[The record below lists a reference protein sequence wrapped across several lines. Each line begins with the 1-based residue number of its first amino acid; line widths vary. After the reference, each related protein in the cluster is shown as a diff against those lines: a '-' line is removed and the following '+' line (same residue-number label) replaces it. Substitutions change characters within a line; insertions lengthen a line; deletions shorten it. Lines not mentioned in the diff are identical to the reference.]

1 MTAAQ
6 GTATTAFGTVRS
18 EFEKAL
24 ATDELG
30 ASVALDID
38 GELVV
43 DLWGGHR
50 DPERTTPWTRD
61 TIVNVFSSTKTVT
74 ALAILVLA
82 DRGLI
87 DLDAPVAAYWPEFAA
102 NGKEEVLVRHVMGH
116 TSGVSGWEQPVQ
128 LTDLYDLPASTARL
142 AAQQPWWTPGTAAG
156 YHALSQGHLLGE
168 LVRRVDGRSLTDF
181 VTEELA
187 APLGADVQIGA
198 REQDW
203 DRIAP
208 LVPPPPVEFDMST
221 LDPTTPAFRTMTG
234 PAPDALAA
242 NTPAWRRAEIGA
254 GNGHTNARGLVTLMR
269 AITLGG
275 AAGGVRLLSD
285 ATIERIFDVQTDG
298 PDLVNGA
305 PMRWGMGFGLTPVDM
320 APYLRAGKVAWW
332 GGWGGSIVV
341 MDLDR
346 RLTFS
351 YTMNKMGGGG
361 LTGFEQVAA
370 FLNAAYDAL

>member
-6 GTATTAFGTVRS
+6 GTATTAFGAVRS
-18 EFEKAL
+18 AFEKAL

-198 REQDW
+198 RERDW

-208 LVPPPPVEFDMST
+208 LVPPPPVEFDMSA
-221 LDPTTPAFRTMTG
+221 LAQTTPAFRTMTG

-269 AITLGG
+269 AVTLGG

-285 ATIERIFDVQTDG
+285 ATIERIFEVQTDG

>member
-6 GTATTAFGTVRS
+6 GMATSAFGAVRS
-18 EFEKAL
+18 AFEKAL
-24 ATDELG
+24 ETDELG
-30 ASVALDID
+30 ASVALDIN
-38 GELVV
+38 GEMVV

-87 DLDAPVAAYWPEFAA
+87 DLDAPVATYWPEFAA
-102 NGKEEVLVRHVMGH
+102 NGKEKVLVRHVMGH
-116 TSGVSGWEQPVQ
+116 TSGVSAWDQPVQ
-128 LTDLYDLPASTARL
+128 LTDLYDLTASTARL
-142 AAQQPWWTPGTAAG
+142 AAQEPWWTPGTAAG
-156 YHALSQGHLLGE
+156 YHALSLGHLLGE
-168 LVRRVDGRSLTDF
+168 LVRRVDGRSLTAF
-181 VTEELA
+181 VAEELA

-208 LVPPPPVEFDMST
+208 LVPPPPIDFDMSA

-234 PAPDALAA
+234 PTPDALAA
-242 NTPAWRRAEIGA
+242 NTPEWRRAEIGA

-275 AAGGVRLLSD
+275 TTGGVRLLSE
-285 ATIERIFDVQTDG
+285 ATIERIFDVQADG

-305 PMRWGMGFGLTPVDM
+305 PMRWGMGFGLTPVDI

-351 YTMNKMGGGG
+351 YTMNKMSGTS
-361 LTGFEQVAA
+361 LTDLQQVAA
-370 FLNAAYDAL
+370 FLNAAYHAL

>member
-6 GTATTAFGTVRS
+6 GMATSAFGAVRS
-18 EFEKAL
+18 AFEKAL
-24 ATDELG
+24 ETDELG
-30 ASVALDID
+30 ASVALDIN
-38 GELVV
+38 GEMVV

-87 DLDAPVAAYWPEFAA
+87 DLEAPVATYWPEFAA
-102 NGKEEVLVRHVMGH
+102 NGKEKVLVRHVMGH
-116 TSGVSGWEQPVQ
+116 TSGVSAWDQPVQ
-128 LTDLYDLPASTARL
+128 LSDLYDLTASTARL
-142 AAQQPWWTPGTAAG
+142 AAQEPWWTPGTAAG
-156 YHALSQGHLLGE
+156 YHALSLGHLLGE
-168 LVRRVDGRSLTDF
+168 LVRRVDGRSLTAF
-181 VTEELA
+181 VAEELA

-208 LVPPPPVEFDMST
+208 LVPPPPIDFDMSA

-234 PAPDALAA
+234 PTPDALAA
-242 NTPAWRRAEIGA
+242 NTPEWRRAEIGA

-275 AAGGVRLLSD
+275 TTGGVRLLSD
-285 ATIERIFDVQTDG
+285 ATIERIFDVQADG

-305 PMRWGMGFGLTPVDM
+305 PMRWGMGFGLTPVDI

-351 YTMNKMGGGG
+351 YTMNKMSGTS
-361 LTGFEQVAA
+361 LTDLQQVAA